1 MSKEYYVIARVDPW
15 KNKNGRVGGLAVFD
29 ELEKALI
36 YADDVTIMKLTTDT
50 YGDEILVLNIEV
62 LGEHLNL

>member
-1 MSKEYYVIARVDPW
+1 MTKKYYVVARVDPW

-36 YADDVTIMKLTTDT
+36 YADDTTIMKLTTNT
-50 YGDEILVLNIEV
+50 YGDEILVSNIEV
-62 LGEHLNL
+62 LDAYLNN

>member
-1 MSKEYYVIARVDPW
+1 MTKKYYVVARVDPW

-36 YADDVTIMKLTTDT
+36 YADDTTIMKLTTDT
-50 YGDEILVLNIEV
+50 YGDEILVSNIEV
-62 LGEHLNL
+62 LDAYLNN